1 MLSPRTNSW
10 LYIVSENQM
19 DKSIPLDTQSLVVY
33 VFYESLTENKPAS
46 QNNMKQLNST
56 VGAV

>member
-1 MLSPRTNSW
+1 MG
-10 LYIVSENQM
+10 
-19 DKSIPLDTQSLVVY
+19 KSIPLDTQSLVVY
-33 VFYESLTENKPAS
+33 VFYDTVTENKPAS